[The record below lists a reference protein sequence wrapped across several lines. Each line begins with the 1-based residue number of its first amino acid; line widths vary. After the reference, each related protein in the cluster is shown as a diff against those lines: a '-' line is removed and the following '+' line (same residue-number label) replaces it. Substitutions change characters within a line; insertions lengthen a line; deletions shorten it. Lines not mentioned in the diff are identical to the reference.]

1 MDIWIDD
8 QESDKQFRQL
18 LHRIEQMRSGEVAER
33 MKLHGIS
40 YKMNWGVSLTGL
52 REMASTVAPSHI
64 LALKLWNRQWR
75 ETMILATLTDD
86 PHMVTEQQMDFW
98 TKSMENSEIAEQASA
113 NLWCRTPFAYVKML
127 EWCRGKKHWV
137 RYSAIHL
144 AGRLAL
150 TDKKSPDE
158 IFEPF
163 MEEII
168 PLARDGSLTMVL
180 HRTLMAL
187 ANRSEY
193 LREMVG
199 ALPDK
204 LRMGDSVASS
214 GLAGEIEDGMKY
226 LE

>member
-8 QESDKQFRQL
+8 PESEKLFRHL
-18 LHRIEQMRSGEVAER
+18 MHRIEQLRNQEVADQ
-33 MKLHGIS
+33 MKLHGIV
-40 YKMNWGVSLTGL
+40 YKMNWGVSLTAL
-52 REMASTVAPSHI
+52 RHMAGEVSSSHI

-86 PHMVTEQQMDFW
+86 PLLVTEQQMDYW
-98 TKSMENSEIAEQASA
+98 TKSMENAEIAEQASA

-137 RYSAIHL
+137 RYSAVHL
-144 AGRLAL
+144 AGRLAM

-158 IFEPF
+158 MFEPF

-168 PLARDGSLTMVL
+168 PLARDGSLLLVL
-180 HRTLMAL
+180 QRTLMVL
-187 ANRSEY
+187 AARSGY

-199 ALPDK
+199 ALPEK
-204 LRMGDSVASS
+204 LKAIDSIAAKEVAD
-214 GLAGEIEDGMKY
+214 EIELGLKY
-226 LE
+226 LG